1 MQKHIQLLGIIYI
14 AYHSIGLVFASVV
27 WGILSGIGF
36 MSGDPQ
42 AAGILALVGTFVAGL
57 LLSLSVPGI
66 VGGVGILKGWWWS
79 RYLVLVLG
87 VFNLVRV
94 PLGTILGVYTLLGA
108 DAERVD
114 RLLRARWRCCGER
127 TAAGCRGLAPYCAR
141 AKPSG
146 LIAARLRRSSG

>member
-14 AYHSIGLVFASVV
+14 AYHAIGLVFAWLI

-42 AAGILALVGTFVAGL
+42 AAGIMTLIGTMIAGL
-57 LLSLSVPGI
+57 FLVLSVPGI

-87 VFNLVRV
+87 LFNLVYV
-94 PLGTILGVYTLLGA
+94 PLGTILGVYTFWVLMQNESVAFFEA
-108 DAERVD
+108 DRNVVVN
-114 RLLRARWRCCGER
+114 
-127 TAAGCRGLAPYCAR
+127 AP
-141 AKPSG
+141 PS
-146 LIAARLRRSSG
+146 SV

>member
-66 VGGVGILKGWWWS
+66 VGGGGILKGWWWS

-94 PLGTILGVYTLLGA
+94 PLGTILGVYTFWVLMQNESIAFFERDGDAVVNAPPPAAA
-108 DAERVD
+108 D
-114 RLLRARWRCCGER
+114 
-127 TAAGCRGLAPYCAR
+127 
-141 AKPSG
+141 
-146 LIAARLRRSSG
+146 

>member
-87 VFNLVRV
+87 VFNLVRL
-94 PLGTILGVYTLLGA
+94 PLGTILGVYTFWVLMQNESIAFFERDGDAVVNAPPPAAA
-108 DAERVD
+108 D
-114 RLLRARWRCCGER
+114 
-127 TAAGCRGLAPYCAR
+127 
-141 AKPSG
+141 
-146 LIAARLRRSSG
+146 

>member
-14 AYHSIGLVFASVV
+14 AYHSIGLVFAWVV

-57 LLSLSVPGI
+57 LLALSVPGI

-94 PLGTILGVYTLLGA
+94 PFGTILGVYTFWVLMQNESIAFFERDGDAVVNAPPPAAA
-108 DAERVD
+108 D
-114 RLLRARWRCCGER
+114 
-127 TAAGCRGLAPYCAR
+127 
-141 AKPSG
+141 
-146 LIAARLRRSSG
+146 

>member
-14 AYHSIGLVFASVV
+14 AYHAIGLVFAWLI

-42 AAGILALVGTFVAGL
+42 AAGIMTLIGTMIAGL
-57 LLSLSVPGI
+57 FLVLSVPGI

-87 VFNLVRV
+87 LFNLMHL
-94 PLGTILGVYTLLGA
+94 PLGTILGVYTFWVLMQDETVAFFEA
-108 DAERVD
+108 DRDAVVN
-114 RLLRARWRCCGER
+114 
-127 TAAGCRGLAPYCAR
+127 AP
-141 AKPSG
+141 PSS
-146 LIAARLRRSSG
+146 A